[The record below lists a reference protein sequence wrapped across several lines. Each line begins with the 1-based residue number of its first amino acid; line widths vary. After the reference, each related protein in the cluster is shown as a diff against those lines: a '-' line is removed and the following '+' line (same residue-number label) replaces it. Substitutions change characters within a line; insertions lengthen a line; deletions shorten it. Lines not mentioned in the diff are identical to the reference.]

1 MRYITALTDP
11 QIRKLLKRE
20 IIQLGLFEEKV
31 YEVEVAVILYLL
43 RKNQAEVHRLE
54 HRVADK
60 LDKLEQKVEAHN
72 QQLLG
77 SPRCQPEAG
86 WRQLQQWVARHQLS
100 HFVHLQLEDRRLQNQ
115 VDPAARHQAMALAG
129 CYVLETDVPR
139 VLLDGQTAHDRYKDL
154 AQVERDIRTLK
165 TGLLEV
171 RPIYLRKAER
181 TQAMS
186 WSGCWP

>member
-43 RKNQAEVHRLE
+43 RKNQAEAHRLE

-86 WRQLQQWVARHQLS
+86 CVNSNSGSRVTSCCILS
-100 HFVHLQLEDRRLQNQ
+100 TSSVSTQKEDPSEMKPTPGRSHGLCEGGGGAGHFRISRISS
-115 VDPAARHQAMALAG
+115 P
-129 CYVLETDVPR
+129 
-139 VLLDGQTAHDRYKDL
+139 
-154 AQVERDIRTLK
+154 
-165 TGLLEV
+165 
-171 RPIYLRKAER
+171 
-181 TQAMS
+181 
-186 WSGCWP
+186 